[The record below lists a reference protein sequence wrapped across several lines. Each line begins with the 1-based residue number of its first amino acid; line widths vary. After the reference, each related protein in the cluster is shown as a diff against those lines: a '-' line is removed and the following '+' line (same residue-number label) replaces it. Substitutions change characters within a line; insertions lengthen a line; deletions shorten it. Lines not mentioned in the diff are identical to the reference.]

1 MPAGPARDIESGGK
15 TNSLGKVTGL
25 TAHTCVTVVALSFFS
40 LTFLSYSLSQGFDFF
55 FFFFLTS
62 AQLGEL
68 GFTQKT
74 VSTARSSKAAP
85 APCIFGQSGKVLLL
99 TKIENRTFSTS

>member
-1 MPAGPARDIESGGK
+1 MPAGPARDIESGRK
-15 TNSLGKVTGL
+15 TNSLGKVTGP
-25 TAHTCVTVVALSFFS
+25 TAHTCVTVVALLFSS

-55 FFFFLTS
+55 FFLTS

-68 GFTQKT
+68 GFTQRT

>member
-15 TNSLGKVTGL
+15 INRLGKVTGP
-25 TAHTCVTVVALSFFS
+25 TAHTCVTVVALLFSS
-40 LTFLSYSLSQGFDFF
+40 LTFLSYFLRQGFYL
-55 FFFFLTS
+55 FFLTS

-74 VSTARSSKAAP
+74 VSTAHSSKAAP